1 MEPNMQALSEILTTL
16 RCEFSTL
23 LGNQLEALYLYG
35 SQARGEAQ
43 SDSDS
48 DVLVVINGEFD
59 YADLLARTSETLAAL
74 SLENDVVISR
84 AFVSQERFEQERTP
98 FLLNVRREAVPI

>member
-1 MEPNMQALSEILTTL
+1 MQDLPNILTIL
-16 RCEFSTL
+16 HREFSTL

-35 SQARGEAQ
+35 SQARGDAQ
-43 SDSDS
+43 SDSDI
-48 DVLVVINGEFD
+48 DVLVVINGKFD
-59 YADLLARTSETLAAL
+59 YAELLARTSETAAAL

-84 AFVSQERFEQERTP
+84 VFVSKERFEQEHSP